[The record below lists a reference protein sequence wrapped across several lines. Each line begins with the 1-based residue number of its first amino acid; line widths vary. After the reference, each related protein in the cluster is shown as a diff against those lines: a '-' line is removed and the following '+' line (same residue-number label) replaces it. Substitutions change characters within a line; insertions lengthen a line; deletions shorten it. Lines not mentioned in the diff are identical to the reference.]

1 METTGMTMIDTPE
14 KFVEW
19 CRDNGGGVKLQRRG
33 AGIITEYLSAHGQML
48 SANGEGEL
56 FLNSEAMTEKT
67 SLDEVVDQVCDWN
80 YRELVDTR
88 CRKENPADFLDYCK
102 SCTMEKELEEHK
114 FILDRIFK
122 QTVYGREI
130 RAMAHK
136 LALEMMKEMH
146 LVPAF
151 DMKEL
156 QETGTH
162 DKAVGKSAE
171 SVEPDFEEMDEDLL
185 DYGLAYGGEDYG
197 QSYEGPDYENQ
208 DTDKELDG
216 SYQGKVYG
224 EDKDNSK
231 MLAGP
236 ASVKAVGEPG
246 IVGINPAG
254 NAQSSMVGFA
264 LEEIVSNKNNKKE
277 GRAR

>member
-1 METTGMTMIDTPE
+1 METTGMMMIDTPE

-56 FLNSEAMTEKT
+56 FLNSEVMTEKT

-130 RAMAHK
+130 RTMAHK

-151 DMKEL
+151 DMEEM
-156 QETGTH
+156 QEMGTH
-162 DKAVGKSAE
+162 DKAVGKSAD
-171 SVEPDFEEMDEDLL
+171 SVKPNLEEMD
-185 DYGLAYGGEDYG
+185 
-197 QSYEGPDYENQ
+197 
-208 DTDKELDG
+208 
-216 SYQGKVYG
+216 

-236 ASVKAVGEPG
+236 ESTEAVGEPG
-246 IVGINPAG
+246 IVGINTAG
-254 NAQSSMVGFA
+254 NVQSSMVGLA
-264 LEEIVSNKNNKKE
+264 MEEIENKKQE